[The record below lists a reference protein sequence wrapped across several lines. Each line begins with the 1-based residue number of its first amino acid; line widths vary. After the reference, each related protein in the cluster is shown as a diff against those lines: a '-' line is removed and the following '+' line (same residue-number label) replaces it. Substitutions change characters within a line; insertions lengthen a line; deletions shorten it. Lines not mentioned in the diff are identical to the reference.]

1 MTWLYRLGQLSGR
14 FVFFCTMRME
24 VIRPEAARRAGPFI
38 LASTHLGNLDP
49 FLLGVIV
56 DRQIDWI
63 TRAEFYR
70 HRILA
75 WMLGQIDAIKVRR
88 FGVPVSAIRTSIARL
103 QSGRIV
109 GICPEGGVCRGDES
123 CMRGAPI
130 KRGVALISY
139 RTGVPVLPCAIIG
152 ADGLNRVF
160 PWLPFRRARLWVA
173 FGDRLIEPRTDLDRK
188 AAREVMAREI
198 GQAFVKLFNE
208 LDKAYA
214 LGEAALGRSTLDIAT
229 HAEYD
234 KNLSKARY

>member
-1 MTWLYRLGQLSGR
+1 MTWLYRLGHCFGR
-14 FVFFCTMRME
+14 FVFICTMRLE
-24 VIRPEAARRAGPFI
+24 VISPEAARRAGPFI

-49 FLLGVIV
+49 FLLGVIL

-75 WMLGQIDAIKVRR
+75 WMLGQLDAIKVRR
-88 FGVPVSAIRTSIARL
+88 FGVPVSAIRTAIARL

-109 GICPEGGVCRGDES
+109 GICPEGGVCRGDDS

-152 ADGLNRVF
+152 ADRLNRVA

-173 FGDRLIEPRTDLDRK
+173 FAEQVITPRTDLDRK
-188 AAREVMAREI
+188 SAREMMAREL
-198 GQAFVKLFNE
+198 QEAYVKLFAE
-208 LDKAYA
+208 LNSAYQLGGGA
-214 LGEAALGRSTLDIAT
+214 LGISSMDRISRAT
-229 HAEYD
+229 
-234 KNLSKARY
+234 